1 MAQNNSRLKQRD
13 YDILYSGTSI
23 KKGTEPTTDSPECG
37 LLDRD
42 YIEMSILNNNNVVI
56 DSFVVARGN
65 QIVQHFD
72 DNGDFF
78 INPRIFMREKGYFS
92 GDYNIAVYSTH
103 LTLPTTHHVYLSV
116 VA

>member
-23 KKGTEPTTDSPECG
+23 KKGTEPTTDSPEFG

-65 QIVQHFD
+65 QIGQHFD
-72 DNGDFF
+72 DNGDF
-78 INPRIFMREKGYFS
+78 
-92 GDYNIAVYSTH
+92 
-103 LTLPTTHHVYLSV
+103 LSSFPSPLHITS
-116 VA
+116 